1 MGAFFCKHS
10 IKSATSQFF
19 LKRQGTLA
27 RPLGNNPR
35 RLFWRV
41 LWRSVF
47 QTHLLCLAYPRAAP
61 PVTVAA
67 LRSAFQAPQW
77 NTAVRR
83 VNWAGLGNGSAASRI
98 AGRTGYSSYMAVTW
112 RLHAGRGISWK
123 QTKRSM
129 VQMGV
134 TDCPICRI
142 CGETLKPPPP
152 FSSSERSTS
161 KKKCNT
167 ITTFGKRRKS
177 KT

>member
-27 RPLGNNPR
+27 RPLGNIPR

-83 VNWAGLGNGSAASRI
+83 VNWAGLGNGSAASRLARKNRI
-98 AGRTGYSSYMAVTW
+98 FQLHGSYMAVTCGAGHFVEANEKVNGAKGRYRLFYLSDLW
-112 RLHAGRGISWK
+112 RNVKAAASFFFL
-123 QTKRSM
+123 
-129 VQMGV
+129 
-134 TDCPICRI
+134 
-142 CGETLKPPPP
+142 
-152 FSSSERSTS
+152 
-161 KKKCNT
+161 
-167 ITTFGKRRKS
+167 
-177 KT
+177 